1 MWEGSQLPLVAQ
13 LGEDRLPRILSR
25 SESIELKAMWDPS
38 EPQAWPACKRLLS
51 LKAPA
56 ANTGGGKKK
65 AKQNKKHHPQV
76 FSACGTWR
84 DDSKP
89 QSQHLN

>member
-25 SESIELKAMWDPS
+25 SESTELKAMWDPS

-65 AKQNKKHHPQV
+65 QNKTKNTTHKCFLPVAHGEMTA
-76 FSACGTWR
+76 SHKAST
-84 DDSKP
+84 
-89 QSQHLN
+89 